1 MSKTKKVKTSISAKL
16 LRILVPLVAISII
29 CIIVFLSM
37 KSRSIITASAKTSLE
52 NDSEKNA
59 ETIGAEIKELI
70 SGFDQNVNT
79 LEFFIYDDEDV
90 MAEYLEPTTERSEMT
105 PNGVYGGLE
114 DGTWIDPTG
123 WEPDADYVISE
134 RDWYVKGKD
143 SKEFVMG
150 EPYVDSDTGSLVVTA
165 SRAVNLADGRK
176 GVMAVDITL
185 NSIVDKTAECKPLDI
200 GTTMLFHKDFIL
212 SYYMPD
218 YNGTKI
224 SDHGSDPFLKSLQP
238 LISAGTTGFQEM
250 GEGSDTY
257 FVVLSAVPGTP
268 WTMVSSVNKNDVMK
282 DFNSFQMICWIIMVA
297 AVIVIIIVML
307 LLTRRY
313 ITRPVK
319 ELTGTIESITQGD
332 FTVDIHKAGNDE
344 IGLMHSC
351 IKDYVDSMRSTLGNM
366 QVVTNKLSDEAR
378 SSQDVSGNLNRQAV
392 TQSRSMTMIRDTMGG
407 ISDSVTE
414 LAENATTLA
423 GAVADLTNK
432 GNEASETMRA
442 LIVQADQG
450 QNDMEKLKDSMAH
463 VSESMADMN
472 NVVINVDNSAK
483 KINTIVEMINSISS
497 QTNLLSLNASIEAA
511 RAGDAGKGFAVVAG
525 EIGNLAN
532 ESANATTEI
541 SSIISDITSQIGSLS
556 EKSKVNME
564 EISQGADAVSAAGD
578 TFAEIFKNLNETGH
592 TVEDMIGMMNDVNE
606 IAASVAAIS
615 EEQSASTI
623 EVTDTVDRVVE
634 SAEEVASGSQNVDN
648 SAQTVA
654 ESATKI
660 EDFVNAFKIE

>member
-1 MSKTKKVKTSISAKL
+1 MNNTKKVKTSISTKL
-16 LRILVPLVAISII
+16 LRILVPLVAVSII

-37 KSRSIITASAKTSLE
+37 KSQSIITSTTRSSLE

-59 ETIGAEIKELI
+59 ATVGSEITSLLT
-70 SGFDQNVNT
+70 GFDQNIDT
-79 LEFFIYDDEDV
+79 LEFFYFDDDDV
-90 MAEYLEPTTERSEMT
+90 MAEYLVPTMSRSEMAA
-105 PNGVYGGLE
+105 NGVYGGLS
-114 DGTWIDPTG
+114 DGTWIDPSG
-123 WEPDADYVISE
+123 WTPDADYVITE
-134 RDWYVKGKD
+134 RDWYIQGKD
-143 SKEFVMG
+143 SKEFVLG

-165 SRAVNLADGRK
+165 SRSVSLADGRK
-176 GVMAVDITL
+176 GVMAVDL
-185 NSIVDKTAECKPLDI
+185 SLKGIVESTTEYKPMDI

-218 YNGTKI
+218 YNGSKI
-224 SDHGSDPFLKSLQP
+224 SDHSDDPFLKGLQP
-238 LISAGTTGFQEM
+238 LLTAGTTGFKEM
-250 GEGSDTY
+250 GEGNDTY
-257 FVVLSAVPGTP
+257 YVVLSAVPGTP

-297 AVIVIIIVML
+297 AVVVIIIVML
-307 LLTRRY
+307 VLTRRY

-319 ELTGTIESITQGD
+319 ELTGNIERITAGD
-332 FTVDIHKAGNDE
+332 FTVDIHSAGNDE
-344 IGLMHSC
+344 IGVMHAC
-351 IKDYVDSMRSTLGNM
+351 IKDYVESMRSTLGNM
-366 QVVTNKLSDEAR
+366 QVVTNKLSGEAR
-378 SSQDVSGNLNRQAV
+378 SSQDVSGNLNRQAI
-392 TQSRSMTMIRDTMGG
+392 TQSKSMSMIRDTMGG

-423 GAVADLTNK
+423 GAVSDLTAK
-432 GNEASETMRA
+432 GNEASETMRS

-450 QNDMEKLKDSMAH
+450 QNDMEKLRDNMAQ

-472 NVVINVDNSAK
+472 NVVVSVDESAK

-511 RAGDAGKGFAVVAG
+511 RAGEAGRGFAVVAG

-541 SSIISDITSQIGSLS
+541 ASIISDITSQIGSLS

-564 EISQGADAVSAAGD
+564 EIAQGAEAVSTAGE
-578 TFAEIFKNLNETGH
+578 TFAVIFKNLNETGH
-592 TVEDMIGMMNDVNE
+592 TVEDMISMMNDVNE

-615 EEQSASTI
+615 EQQSASTI

-634 SAEEVASGSQNVDN
+634 SAVEVASGSQNVDN

-660 EDFVNAFKIE
+660 EDFVNAFKLE